1 MSLLFSVN
9 RSLLLLY
16 DDLSL
21 DANLSNGLVYD
32 DLSLN
37 E

>member
-9 RSLLLLY
+9 RPLLLLY

-21 DANLSNGLVYD
+21 GVNLLNGLVYD